1 MFKIY
6 YFKLVFIIGF
16 SLGVNAPEGIWSV
29 GTYLRYQNYLLPT
42 RPKHAR
48 RIDIF
53 YLII

>member
-29 GTYLRYQNYLLPT
+29 GTYLPT
-42 RPKHAR
+42 LSELFVANTT
-48 RIDIF
+48 
-53 YLII
+53 